1 MLTKRGY
8 AKAEFPII
16 TRPSASTIALRSREF
31 GGVLRDEPT
40 RKVFFGLTITPWDE
54 VLSVQTDARLLAN
67 NSQHCWMLHVLSFCS
82 PCCMLLGVV
91 AQSLKPVKLLAMCKR
106 TQQLPTL
113 LALWTIYL
121 HVANVLVGGR
131 GFRGKY
137 CRANSLGD
145 YCVPIVKK
153 KTKTSGSNAGC
164 FDTEQVIS
172 VNKRKPSRWFFVH
185 CIGFEKTTN
194 L

>member
-1 MLTKRGY
+1 MLTKLGY

-16 TRPSASTIALRSREF
+16 TRLSASNIALRPREF
-31 GGVLRDEPT
+31 GGVLRDELT

-54 VLSVQTDARLLAN
+54 VLSRLSPVQTDARLLAN
-67 NSQHCWMLHVLSFCS
+67 NSQHCWMLHVASFCS

-113 LALWTIYL
+113 LALRTIYL

-137 CRANSLGD
+137 CRANSLGG
-145 YCVPIVKK
+145 YRVPIVKK
-153 KTKTSGSNAGC
+153 KQTNKKKK
-164 FDTEQVIS
+164 QVGVTPHS
-172 VNKRKPSRWFFVH
+172 WLF
-185 CIGFEKTTN
+185 
-194 L
+194 